1 MLLINLDRGLR
12 LLLRSCLT
20 PTATVIIISYVSI
33 IIILVI
39 VTVTFTVAVPNL
51 SRQRAFH
58 HEPGSAWSFCLL
70 NKVFPCHC
78 HQVLA
83 QGGNCSVSVYEKC
96 PEIISVMIWC
106 YVQIDRYMGQL
117 NCGPSVRPKVWLW
130 LCSFVVILFIVWLYP
145 KIEKSLQFDFELNN
159 CHSTP
164 SSLTCWLHGV
174 LHQHPYCNLFTHL
187 ANTAHGASSDWP
199 L

>member
-58 HEPGSAWSFCLL
+58 NEPGSA
-70 NKVFPCHC
+70 
-78 HQVLA
+78 
-83 QGGNCSVSVYEKC
+83 
-96 PEIISVMIWC
+96 
-106 YVQIDRYMGQL
+106 
-117 NCGPSVRPKVWLW
+117 
-130 LCSFVVILFIVWLYP
+130 
-145 KIEKSLQFDFELNN
+145 
-159 CHSTP
+159 
-164 SSLTCWLHGV
+164 
-174 LHQHPYCNLFTHL
+174 
-187 ANTAHGASSDWP
+187 
-199 L
+199 